1 MELITKISKL
11 NRIPQL
17 LNKKREVEL
26 EERKKREDSSDRPP
40 FPFNHRINVKREK
53 SEPKGH
59 YYSSREME
67 TARARKAGIGRRL
80 DVFA

>member
-1 MELITKISKL
+1 LELISKISKL

-17 LNKKREVEL
+17 LNKKREAEL

-40 FPFNHRINVKREK
+40 FPFSHRTNVKREK
-53 SEPKGH
+53 SNSGT
-59 YYSSREME
+59 YYSTSEME